1 MEKKK
6 KYIKPVTEIIVA
18 MNVPKLLAETWKG
31 EAFEPAKQNNSWN
44 SDEDDDNVDSYGY
57 HRVGSH
63 KGLWDD

>member
-18 MNVPKLLAETWKG
+18 MNVPKLLEWTNQAE
-31 EAFEPAKQNNSWN
+31 EPAAKQNNSWN